1 MKPAPFTYV
10 RPRDLQHALHVAA
23 EEQGLAKFVAGNQ
36 TLGPMMNLRLAQP
49 ELLIDISV
57 LSELRSCSEE
67 SGRVLLGG
75 GVTHAMIEDGR
86 VPDPSAGLLVR
97 AASSLAYRSVR
108 NRGTIGGSLA
118 HADPS
123 AEWPTVFTALD
134 ADVHLKSATG
144 TRSLP
149 VDAFLTGAMTTALE
163 DQEIVEAVSVPR
175 LQAGVRW
182 GYHKICRKAGEFA
195 NAMAVVI
202 LGDSGGSRAVLG
214 ALDRTPLKLKA
225 VADRL
230 EAGDG
235 DESALRAAMN
245 EDTEEAGFRLDDY
258 EQELHWAALRRA
270 VREARNK

>member
-10 RPRDLQHALHVAA
+10 RPRDLQHALHVAS

-57 LSELRSCSEE
+57 LPELRSYSEE
-67 SGRVLLGG
+67 NGQVLLGG
-75 GVTHAMIEDGR
+75 GITHAMIEDGR
-86 VPDPSAGLLVR
+86 VPDPSAGLLACV
-97 AASSLAYRSVR
+97 ASSLAYRSVR

-123 AEWPTVFTALD
+123 AEWPTLFTALD
-134 ADVHLKSATG
+134 AEVHLRSAAG
-144 TRSLP
+144 ARSLP
-149 VDAFLTGAMTTALE
+149 VDAFLTGAMTTAIE
-163 DQEIVEAVSVPR
+163 DQEVIEAVSLPR
-175 LQAGVRW
+175 LNSSVRW

-202 LGDSGGSRAVLG
+202 LGAPDGSRAVIG
-214 ALDRTPLKLKA
+214 ALDRTPLKLNT
-225 VADRL
+225 VAAHLD
-230 EAGDG
+230 AGDSSEN
-235 DESALRAAMN
+235 DLRSAMN
-245 EDTEEAGFRLDDY
+245 KDIEESGYRLDDY

-270 VREARNK
+270 VGEARKK